1 MTPTG
6 RHQHKGGE
14 QGDLILRQVHRTQV
28 FPKLEDGAD
37 QVVTACHSKGHRE
50 RASDEED
57 QRTTFTLDLYW
68 ERGTQ
73 GGGRKGEGAGGV
85 GGEREKKR
93 SGTLT
98 AHGSVLSKT
107 GDAFT
112 EFLPPR
118 RVTFGSWVALRKAKM
133 RSLLRLLVKSIIQDG
148 KRQAHAAAARAAH
161 HSASL
166 TADTPAQDGGGTEAG
181 NKIHMLAR

>member
-1 MTPTG
+1 MKKTKEQHSLLIFIG
-6 RHQHKGGE
+6 RE
-14 QGDLILRQVHRTQV
+14 
-28 FPKLEDGAD
+28 A
-37 QVVTACHSKGHRE
+37 HRE
-50 RASDEED
+50 GGGKGK
-57 QRTTFTLDLYW
+57 
-68 ERGTQ
+68 ERG
-73 GGGRKGEGAGGV
+73 RER
-85 GGEREKKR
+85 EREKKR

-148 KRQAHAAAARAAH
+148 KRQAHAAAAWAAH

-166 TADTPAQDGGGTEAG
+166 TADTPAQDGGTEAG
-181 NKIHMLAR
+181 NEIYMLAR